1 MNDKTKKEP
10 LAKLVPKE
18 TSTSTTTVVPQVAT
32 KKSSYFP
39 SKKDKKR

>member
-1 MNDKTKKEP
+1 MNDKTKKQP

-18 TSTSTTTVVPQVAT
+18 TSTSATPVVPQVAP

-39 SKKDKKR
+39 SKKDIKR